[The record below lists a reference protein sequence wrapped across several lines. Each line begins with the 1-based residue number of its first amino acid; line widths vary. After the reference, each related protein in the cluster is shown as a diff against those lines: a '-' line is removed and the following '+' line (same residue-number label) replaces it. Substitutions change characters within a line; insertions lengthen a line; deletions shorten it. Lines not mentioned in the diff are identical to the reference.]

1 MTYECS
7 NTAGG
12 HCSTVINNCPV
23 QAPAPHVRFSQF
35 NQNSLNQRDRFRLYL
50 VGIKQE
56 KTCFVSVNLPLSN
69 QSGPVLV
76 PANESA
82 AMFGQCCVL

>member
-35 NQNSLNQRDRFRLYL
+35 NQNSLNQRDRFRLYYL
-50 VGIKQE
+50 VKRE
-56 KTCFVSVNLPLSN
+56 DVFCFCKF
-69 QSGPVLV
+69 VLV
-76 PANESA
+76 QSERPSSCAS
-82 AMFGQCCVL
+82 Q